1 MTTALNPNQPK
12 DGKLGRP
19 RTGGIRHVVH
29 TFSLAIMALAVF
41 FFVLYSCCGLMF
53 AGKVEANLETKLIL
67 AADEPE
73 RFDMPA
79 RDFLATDIP
88 LALAKDLFAVRQS
101 MEFMVASGAV
111 FLFAT
116 VLGRL
121 SRSK

>member
-1 MTTALNPNQPK
+1 
-12 DGKLGRP
+12 
-19 RTGGIRHVVH
+19 
-29 TFSLAIMALAVF
+29 
-41 FFVLYSCCGLMF
+41 MF
-53 AGKVEANLETKLIL
+53 AGKVEANLETKLVL
-67 AADEPE
+67 AADEPG

-79 RDFLATDIP
+79 RDFLSTDIP

-111 FLFAT
+111 FLFAA

>member
-1 MTTALNPNQPK
+1 
-12 DGKLGRP
+12 
-19 RTGGIRHVVH
+19 
-29 TFSLAIMALAVF
+29 
-41 FFVLYSCCGLMF
+41 
-53 AGKVEANLETKLIL
+53 
-67 AADEPE
+67 
-73 RFDMPA
+73 MPA

-111 FLFAT
+111 FLFAA